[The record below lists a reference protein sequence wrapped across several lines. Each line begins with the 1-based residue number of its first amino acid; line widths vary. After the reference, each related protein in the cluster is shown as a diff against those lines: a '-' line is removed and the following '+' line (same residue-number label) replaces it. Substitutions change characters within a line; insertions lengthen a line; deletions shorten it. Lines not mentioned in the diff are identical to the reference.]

1 MQSYTHSHQPSNT
14 SLYLLNPRSCTIT
27 STMNKPSVFSVLQR
41 ISPGRPKAKQP
52 KSIEPSGLER
62 LPAEILQFIAGQYLP
77 LIFAAALALCNHHMY
92 NVLGTKYMEEL
103 KAPGNRHL
111 MAEFLR
117 LFEGD
122 YPKHLLCHSC
132 GRFHTSEAMLGDKS
146 KLRCRAVK
154 LYSPLGFDTAITYH
168 QVQAAINRHL
178 HGSSYGDPEYTSI
191 LDPAIVSYVPY
202 LNGKAREYFKHGR
215 IVNNELIMLFQR
227 KFVLWRVGEAYH
239 DWHLEKSLLRMER
252 IILCPH
258 IPGDNED
265 LILDVVKCRFS
276 HEAYKP
282 CETCARPTQCHYC
295 WTEFEIDL
303 SIMAGNRGLYNVL
316 ITSWRCFG
324 SGRTPYDKKWERQSV
339 CPPSPDS
346 NDLSQVEFEPGSI
359 RASFGS
365 QGLSFWQRI
374 FPIPRCT
381 VIDGIII
388 ERNGGVHMMPG
399 WWKSGWGTGLID

>member
-1 MQSYTHSHQPSNT
+1 M
-14 SLYLLNPRSCTIT
+14 SCTSR
-27 STMNKPSVFSVLQR
+27 STMNKPNVFSALQR
-41 ISPGRPKAKQP
+41 INPGRSKAKQAN
-52 KSIEPSGLER
+52 SVRPSLLER

-77 LIFAAALALCNHHMY
+77 LIFAAALTLCNHHMY

-103 KAPGNRHL
+103 KAPGSRQL

-122 YPKHLLCHSC
+122 YPKHLLCYSC

-146 KLRCRAVK
+146 KLRCRDVK

-178 HGSSYGDPEYTSI
+178 YGSSYGTPEYTFI
-191 LDPAIVSYVPY
+191 LNPAIVSHVPY
-202 LNGKAREYFKHGR
+202 LNGKARGYFKHGR
-215 IVNNELIMLFQR
+215 IINNELVMLFQR
-227 KFVLWRVGEAYH
+227 QFVLWRVGEAYQ

-276 HEAYKP
+276 HEACKP
-282 CETCARPTQCHYC
+282 CESCARPTKCQYC

-324 SGRTPYDKKWERQSV
+324 SGRTPHDQKWERQLV
-339 CPPSPDS
+339 CPPSPHS
-346 NDLSQVEFEPGSI
+346 NDLSRVEFESGSI

-365 QGLSFWQRI
+365 QELSFWQRI
-374 FPIPRCT
+374 FPIPRCR
-381 VIDGIII
+381 VVDGNIVDG
-388 ERNGGVHMMPG
+388 EGGIHVMPG
-399 WWKSGWGTGLID
+399 WWKPGWGTVMID